1 MHEIVPKMNLQM
13 YINSS
18 MKEPYT
24 ENNSYVS
31 FPYNSV
37 LGVDEDFDYPYYGDA
52 LLKYRNAYNSI
63 HGYLS
68 FACCIFGIT
77 ANILNIIVLT
87 RKNMLSPTNAIL
99 IGLAVSDIFVMSSYL
114 PFTYHN
120 YIRNHETENDQFSYG
135 WAVFTLFHQHFTL
148 VSHTISTWLTVT
160 VAIWR
165 FLAVRFPQNSTVWCS
180 MARAKCAIL
189 VTYFVCPIFGIPGY
203 LSSTIIPA
211 VSREG
216 GIIYFVHFS
225 RISQMHNKLLQNM
238 FFWISSVTM
247 KLVPCVAL
255 TGISFGLIKVLYER
269 NLRRQRLRADVDRNH
284 DRTTR
289 MLLAVLM
296 LFLLTEFPSG
306 LLALLSGILGT
317 DFFNHVYSNFG
328 ETMDVLALINNAIN
342 FIIYCTMSQQ
352 FRNTFANLFLP
363 SFFKSPTIVSASTV

>member
-1 MHEIVPKMNLQM
+1 MFNEERTLHKKQLLRQL
-13 YINSS
+13 
-18 MKEPYT
+18 
-24 ENNSYVS
+24 S
-31 FPYNSV
+31 FNSV
-37 LGVDEDFDYPYYGDA
+37 LEVDEDFDYPYYGDA
-52 LLKYRNAYNSI
+52 LLKYSNAYNSV

-68 FACCIFGIT
+68 FVCCLCGIT

-87 RKNMLSPTNAIL
+87 RKNMLSSTNAIL
-99 IGLAVSDIFVMSSYL
+99 ISLAVSDIFVMSSYL

-120 YIRNHETENDQFSYG
+120 YIRNHLREEDQFSYG
-135 WAVFTLFHQHFTL
+135 WVVFILFHQHFTL
-148 VSHTISTWLTVT
+148 VSHAISTWLTVT

-165 FLAVRFPQNSTVWCS
+165 LLIVRFPQNSTVWCS

-189 VTYFVCPIFGIPGY
+189 ATYLVCPIFGIPVY

-225 RISQMHNKLLQNM
+225 NISQMHNNFLQNM
-238 FFWISSVTM
+238 FLWISSITM

-255 TGISFGLIKVLYER
+255 SGISFSLIKVLYKR
-269 NLRRQRLRADVDRNH
+269 NLRRQRLRADVDSNS

-289 MLLAVLM
+289 MLLAVLI

-306 LLALLSGILGT
+306 VLTLLSGILDI

-328 ETMDVLALINNAIN
+328 ETMDVLALINYAIN

-352 FRNTFANLFLP
+352 FRKTFSNLFLP
-363 SFFKSPTIVSASTV
+363 SCFKSQTIVSASTV

>member
-1 MHEIVPKMNLQM
+1 MHDLQSNLNLQT

-18 MKEPYT
+18 QKEQYPDNSSNDNPPYI
-24 ENNSYVS
+24 
-31 FPYNSV
+31 
-37 LGVDEDFDYPYYGDA
+37 DFDYPYYGDA
-52 LLKYRNAYNSI
+52 LLKYRNTYNSV

-68 FACCIFGIT
+68 FACCVFGIT

-87 RKNMLSPTNAIL
+87 RKNMISPTNAIL
-99 IGLAVSDIFVMSSYL
+99 IGLAVSDIFVMSSYI

-120 YIRNHETENDQFSYG
+120 YIRNHVSEEDQFSYG

-148 VSHTISTWLTVT
+148 VSHTISSWLTVT

-180 MARAKCAIL
+180 MYRAKCAIL
-189 VTYFVCPIFGIPGY
+189 ATYLVCPIIGIPGY
-203 LSSTIIPA
+203 LSSTIRRFD
-211 VSREG
+211 SGNG
-216 GIIYFVHFS
+216 GEVYFVHFS
-225 RISQMHNKLLQNM
+225 RMSQLHNKLLQNM
-238 FFWISSVTM
+238 IFWISSVTM

-269 NLRRQRLRADVDRNH
+269 NLRRQRLRADADRNH

-296 LFLLTEFPSG
+296 LFLFTEFPSG
-306 LLALLSGILGT
+306 LLALLTGILGT
-317 DFFNHVYSNFG
+317 DFFNHVYTNFG

>member
-1 MHEIVPKMNLQM
+1 
-13 YINSS
+13 
-18 MKEPYT
+18 MKELYT
-24 ENNSYVS
+24 ENSSYVS

-52 LLKYRNAYNSI
+52 LHKYRNAYISV

-87 RKNMLSPTNAIL
+87 RKNLLSPTNAIL

-120 YIRNHETENDQFSYG
+120 YIQNHETEDDKFSYG
-135 WAVFTLFHQHFTL
+135 WVVFTLFHQHFAL
-148 VSHTISTWLTVT
+148 VSHTISTWLTVI

-189 VTYFVCPIFGIPGY
+189 ATYLVCPIFGIPGY

-238 FFWISSVTM
+238 FFWISSVIM

-255 TGISFGLIKVLYER
+255 TGISFGLIKVLYKR

-306 LLALLSGILGT
+306 LLGLLSGILGT
-317 DFFNHVYSNFG
+317 DFFNHVYMNFG

-363 SFFKSPTIVSASTV
+363 SCPTIVSASRV

>member
-1 MHEIVPKMNLQM
+1 MHELQPKLNLQT

-18 MKEPYT
+18 LKEQFPD
-24 ENNSYVS
+24 NSSSVS
-31 FPYNSV
+31 FPYNPM
-37 LGVDEDFDYPYYGDA
+37 LGIEEEFDYPYYGEA
-52 LLKYRNAYNSI
+52 LLKYRNAYNSV

-87 RKNMLSPTNAIL
+87 RKNMISPTNAIL
-99 IGLAVSDIFVMSSYL
+99 IGLAVSDIFVMSSYI

-120 YIRNHETENDQFSYG
+120 YIRNHATQEDQFSYG
-135 WAVFTLFHQHFTL
+135 WAIFTLFHQHFTL

-180 MARAKCAIL
+180 MYRAKCAIL
-189 VTYFVCPIFGIPGY
+189 ATYLVCPIMGIPGY
-203 LSSTIIPA
+203 LSSTIVPVA
-211 VSREG
+211 SRDG
-216 GIIYFVHFS
+216 VMYFVHFS
-225 RISQMHNKLLQNM
+225 RISQLHNKLLQNM

-269 NLRRQRLRADVDRNH
+269 NLRRQRLRADADRNH

-306 LLALLSGILGT
+306 LLALLTGILGT